1 MIVIILLLSFHLN
14 CILVSG
20 NSLIVL
26 NIFKP
31 ELKSIRNIT
40 GYKLNF
46 EVNELSL
53 LVDICPTGSSYSDKV
68 YQTPADIYTNGED
81 AKISC
86 SHNISSYNQIL
97 WYKQSKK
104 QLELLGYIASQ
115 GKNCTL
121 TIKETK
127 LNSSGV
133 YFCAASYHSSAHH

>member
-1 MIVIILLLSFHLN
+1 MNCLL
-14 CILVSG
+14 
-20 NSLIVL
+20 
-26 NIFKP
+26 
-31 ELKSIRNIT
+31 
-40 GYKLNF
+40 
-46 EVNELSL
+46 L

-86 SHNISSYNQIL
+86 SHNISSYKQTL

-104 QLELLGYIASQ
+104 QLELLGYMVLTGGNPEAGVNVVMEGSASQ

-127 LNSSGV
+127 LSSSGV
-133 YFCAASYHSSAHH
+133 YFCAASYHSSAHC

>member
-1 MIVIILLLSFHLN
+1 MMIVIILLLSFHLN

-20 NSLIVL
+20 
-26 NIFKP
+26 
-31 ELKSIRNIT
+31 
-40 GYKLNF
+40 
-46 EVNELSL
+46 
-53 LVDICPTGSSYSDKV
+53 SSFSDKV
-68 YQTPADIYTNGED
+68 YQTPANIYTNGED

-104 QLELLGYIASQ
+104 QLELLGYMVLTGSNAEAGLNVVMEGSASQ

-121 TIKETK
+121 TIKEIK

-133 YFCAASYHSSAHH
+133 YFCAASYHSSAHR